1 MLSDISQ
8 DLKTGFL
15 VGATPYRQ
23 QYGQFIG
30 VLTAASVTGLVVLLL
45 HKTFVIGSAALPAPQ
60 ATLMKLVV
68 EGVMDKNLPWA
79 FVLTGMVIA
88 AVVELLGVN
97 SLPFAVGLYLP
108 FGLSVPIIIGGILRG
123 TLEKIYTG
131 DRLKSSRENGVL
143 FGSGLVAGEAT
154 LGVLIALFVYGQER
168 TDWLAKITT
177 PFVEN
182 PLFPEWL
189 SLIMFFA
196 MTGLL
201 WKVVT
206 NKK

>member
-97 SLPFAVGLYLP
+97 SLPIAVGLYLP
-108 FGLSVPIIIGGILRG
+108 FGLSVPIIIGGLLRG
-123 TLEKIYTG
+123 ILEKTYTG

-177 PFVEN
+177 PF
-182 PLFPEWL
+182 
-189 SLIMFFA
+189 
-196 MTGLL
+196 
-201 WKVVT
+201 
-206 NKK
+206 